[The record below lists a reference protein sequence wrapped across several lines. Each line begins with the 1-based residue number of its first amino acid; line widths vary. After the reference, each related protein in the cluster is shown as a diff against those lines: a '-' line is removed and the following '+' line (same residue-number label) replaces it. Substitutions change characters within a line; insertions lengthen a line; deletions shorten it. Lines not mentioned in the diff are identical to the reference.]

1 MSKRFLFGVLL
12 ALTVPAAFAK
22 TALDLMLEGRFSEAK
37 AILDTSNVSPRYQL
51 LYFAMVE
58 SDAARACSLYQVVA
72 IRYPN
77 SDCDSAARQ
86 RLDQAQ
92 DAGFMLVPIAEWAQ
106 ASQEARPLALR
117 RQQPR
122 AVEAEVRPSEAV
134 EPPPVAVS
142 LPTLPVSVEVQAP
155 PAAESE
161 PQEKEAVVS
170 VHDTILAAEKAPQL
184 VEPVVVDTVPPPPP
198 REVISAPAEAHYEPV
213 VRETPVPPPPP
224 PPAAR
229 EIISVPVEAEH
240 EPAVTETPIPPTPS
254 DERTPAPKVEKVAPA
269 PVVETKEAE
278 VAPPPS
284 PAPSVVESSPTAP
297 VSQDHPASGNPWYIQ
312 VGAFGNF
319 DNAHR
324 LALSLQNAG
333 YPVKLV
339 PRDTA
344 KGKLLQ
350 VRVGGY
356 ATRTE
361 LAPIAEQLKEK
372 FRVPTVFV
380 TE

>member
-122 AVEAEVRPSEAV
+122 AVEAQVRPSEAV

-142 LPTLPVSVEVQAP
+142 LPSLPVSVEVQAP

-198 REVISAPAEAHYEPV
+198 REVISAPAEAHY
-213 VRETPVPPPPP
+213 
-224 PPAAR
+224 
-229 EIISVPVEAEH
+229 